1 MTGAEVQANYFS
13 PLNYFLYMFVIFAL
27 MIAYYQWQWH
37 KKAKDCVK
45 LVIVQPDGSSDV
57 DYVPK
62 EGNTVSITNK
72 DTGLTKLWPIT
83 KLSTF
88 DMLYPGDG
96 FIPKFLQKKIRT
108 TIVDGTDWEP
118 MVNRGQYSDNVA
130 SPDVKAFIR
139 DLAEGLPE
147 DKKATLIA
155 YADSLVTAPTREMI
169 ASPAVLGNIAKE
181 KISELA
187 VTIAKDIVN
196 PLNEAI
202 KKLGQQ
208 INPMIV
214 YIGFGLIA
222 IALVYLIIQQAQ
234 SGNSQIMEQLDK
246 IKNAL
251 GIKPDLVPVPGV
263 K

>member
-27 MIAYYQWQWH
+27 MIAYYQWKWH
-37 KKAKDCVK
+37 KTAKECVK
-45 LVIVQPDGSSDV
+45 LVIIQPDGSSDV
-57 DYVPK
+57 DYVKK
-62 EGNTVSITNK
+62 EGITVSITNK
-72 DTGLTKLWPIT
+72 ETGTSKMWPIT
-83 KLSTF
+83 SLSTF

-118 MVNRGQYSDNVA
+118 LINRGQYSDNVA
-130 SPDVKAFIR
+130 SPDVRAFIR
-139 DLAEGLPE
+139 SLADDIP
-147 DKKATLIA
+147 DKKDYLNN
-155 YADSLVTAPTREMI
+155 YADELVTAPTREMI

-208 INPMIV
+208 LNPMIV
-214 YIGFGLIA
+214 YIGFGLILV
-222 IALVYLIIQQAQ
+222 ALVYLIIQTA
-234 SGNSQIMEQLDK
+234 NSDSTKVMEQLDAIQK
-246 IKNAL
+246 AL
-251 GIKPDLVPVPGV
+251 GIAPKLVPGAQ
-263 K
+263 